1 MLDTLRA
8 AGHQVSPAPTPG
20 PGAAGRLARE
30 AIDKGADLILALGG
44 DGTVNELLPGVVHSS
59 VPLAL
64 IPAGTANVLAHELGI
79 GTNAVKAAA
88 RLGELEARRIS
99 IGLLRHEPGA
109 QERYFLSMA
118 GVGFDAHIVY
128 RLNLRVKSKWG
139 ELAYW
144 TAGLRELGRRLE
156 QIDARV
162 GEQSFVCSFALV
174 SRVRNYGGYFE
185 IARHVSLP
193 HDDFEMV
200 LFDGR
205 TTLPSYAKYLAAI
218 VSKKASNT
226 KGMSF
231 LRGGKASFSGLPDE
245 RVYVQ
250 VDGEYAGRLPASV
263 EIVPQALTILAPP
276 EYWSR
281 WTHSPTR

>member
-1 MLDTLRA
+1 M
-8 AGHQVSPAPTPG
+8 PTPG
-20 PGAAGRLARE
+20 PGTAGRVARE
-30 AIDKGADLILALGG
+30 AIEKGADLILTLGG
-44 DGTVNELLPGVVHSS
+44 DGTVNEVLPGVVHSQ
-59 VPLAL
+59 VPLAA

-79 GTNAVKAAA
+79 GTNSVKVAA
-88 RLGELEARRIS
+88 RLGDLEPRRIS
-99 IGLLRHEPGA
+99 VGLLRHGPEA

-128 RLNLRVKSKWG
+128 RLNLGLKSKWG

-144 TAGLRELGRRLE
+144 AAAIKELGRRLE
-156 QIDARV
+156 QIDVQV
-162 GEQSFVCSFALV
+162 GERAFVSSFALV

-185 IARHVSLP
+185 IARRVALP

-200 LFDGR
+200 FFDAR
-205 TTLPSYAKYLAAI
+205 TTLPAYAKYLAAI
-218 VSKKASNT
+218 VARRASNT

-231 LRGGKASFSGLPDE
+231 LRGATASFSASPDH

-263 EIVPQALTILAPP
+263 EIVPQALTLLAPP

-281 WTHSPTR
+281 WTHSPTP

>member
-1 MLDTLRA
+1 
-8 AGHQVSPAPTPG
+8 
-20 PGAAGRLARE
+20 
-30 AIDKGADLILALGG
+30 
-44 DGTVNELLPGVVHSS
+44 
-59 VPLAL
+59 
-64 IPAGTANVLAHELGI
+64 
-79 GTNAVKAAA
+79 
-88 RLGELEARRIS
+88 
-99 IGLLRHEPGA
+99 
-109 QERYFLSMA
+109 
-118 GVGFDAHIVY
+118 
-128 RLNLRVKSKWG
+128 
-139 ELAYW
+139 
-144 TAGLRELGRRLE
+144 
-156 QIDARV
+156 
-162 GEQSFVCSFALV
+162 
-174 SRVRNYGGYFE
+174 
-185 IARHVSLP
+185 
-193 HDDFEMV
+193 MV